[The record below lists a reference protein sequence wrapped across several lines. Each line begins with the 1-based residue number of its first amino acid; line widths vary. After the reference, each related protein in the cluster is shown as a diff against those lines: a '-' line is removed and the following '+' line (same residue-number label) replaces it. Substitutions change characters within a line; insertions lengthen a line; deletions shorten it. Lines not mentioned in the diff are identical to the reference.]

1 MSGFDLPILSPMSNT
16 ILASDLRALVV
27 ALERELGRPANEDR
41 SALRDELTGAGSAT
55 PAQIVRYNQGAI
67 ALAQLRDAQK
77 KRLRL
82 ALGIGSGVVGLGV
95 AIYAFSVLRK

>member
-27 ALERELGRPANEDR
+27 ALERELGRPALEDL

-67 ALAQLRDAQK
+67 ALTRRNYLRQ

-82 ALGIGSGVVGLGV
+82 ALGIGSGIVGLGV